1 MATRF
6 PTRQRG
12 AIGLM
17 AALTLALALV
27 FALLVIDSGRLYL
40 EQRSLQRVVDMAALE
55 AAGQSAV
62 CTGSGPQAATVAQ
75 ASAAH
80 NGFAPGAK
88 HTLATT
94 CGTLQTGAGSRRTY
108 TVNPSKSEAI
118 RVSASSAVATSIA
131 AGVQA
136 LLSGVAV
143 PATTT
148 LHASAV
154 ASLPKPPQAMLRL
167 KSTLLTIDTR
177 KSDVL
182 NALFKALGG
191 NVNLDVLGWQGIA
204 DVNVDLLSFLDALA
218 IKAGVQV
225 GNYDELLGKQLHL
238 TDLLDVAVDLAR
250 RGGAAAQVVTDLG
263 KLVLG
268 AGNNP
273 LIKLGDILDIQNGA
287 VQSGLDAQVQLL
299 QLLKASVMLANK
311 NTAATAEVPLNIP
324 PLVKA
329 NLRLKVI
336 EPEQISA
343 VGNPQYDTIKVHT
356 AQVRALVSLELPLL
370 NSITG
375 LLNAVLDLAEP
386 LTNVVSNLL
395 SLNLV
400 ATLESVFCLLAIP
413 CKVSDVRLLPGVVHL
428 DIGLEV
434 ASASSQV
441 TRYSCKPDKT
451 LTASTRSS
459 ALNVSVGMFSDPQA
473 FFSTGNTAIS
483 PLPLIDIGSKYCTRF
498 LILPSTCGARTAFA
512 GGGVGLKVNAPLL
525 GSNSTGP
532 ATDLLFR
539 NASAPPDID
548 LPPAYMATSASDIV
562 QSLNNTI
569 NGIELQVYRPLN
581 GNLLGNVLVV
591 AGNLLDDVKALLQ
604 PVIRNLLGKLVDPLV
619 NTLLKALG
627 LDLVNVEVGANLTCD
642 GNRAQLML

>member
-75 ASAAH
+75 ASAAR

-94 CGTLQTGAGSRRTY
+94 CGTLQTGTGSRRTY

-250 RGGAAAQVVTDLG
+250 RGGAAA
-263 KLVLG
+263 
-268 AGNNP
+268 
-273 LIKLGDILDIQNGA
+273 
-287 VQSGLDAQVQLL
+287 
-299 QLLKASVMLANK
+299 
-311 NTAATAEVPLNIP
+311 
-324 PLVKA
+324 
-329 NLRLKVI
+329 R
-336 EPEQISA
+336 
-343 VGNPQYDTIKVHT
+343 
-356 AQVRALVSLELPLL
+356 
-370 NSITG
+370 
-375 LLNAVLDLAEP
+375 
-386 LTNVVSNLL
+386 
-395 SLNLV
+395 
-400 ATLESVFCLLAIP
+400 
-413 CKVSDVRLLPGVVHL
+413 
-428 DIGLEV
+428 
-434 ASASSQV
+434 
-441 TRYSCKPDKT
+441 
-451 LTASTRSS
+451 
-459 ALNVSVGMFSDPQA
+459 
-473 FFSTGNTAIS
+473 
-483 PLPLIDIGSKYCTRF
+483 
-498 LILPSTCGARTAFA
+498 
-512 GGGVGLKVNAPLL
+512 
-525 GSNSTGP
+525 
-532 ATDLLFR
+532 
-539 NASAPPDID
+539 
-548 LPPAYMATSASDIV
+548 
-562 QSLNNTI
+562 
-569 NGIELQVYRPLN
+569 RP
-581 GNLLGNVLVV
+581 
-591 AGNLLDDVKALLQ
+591 
-604 PVIRNLLGKLVDPLV
+604 RW
-619 NTLLKALG
+619 
-627 LDLVNVEVGANLTCD
+627 
-642 GNRAQLML
+642 